1 MLSND
6 LCSENPCDEAQSG
19 DFELSIEIDNWRIKM
34 IWDFD
39 CDYDCNFDYPL
50 KRIKGWIDGDN
61 YQTLLMTFEYMNQ
74 VPCFNN
80 YLICFSL

>member
-1 MLSND
+1 M
-6 LCSENPCDEAQSG
+6 CMRKYAA
-19 DFELSIEIDNWRIKM
+19 SITTHLFVVWIKA
-34 IWDFD
+34 FD
-39 CDYDCNFDYPL
+39 KYITMTLGSVY
-50 KRIKGWIDGDN
+50 DGDN